1 MIPFAILTEDEV
13 EAGSGQ
19 VMAVVP
25 SGPTAEP
32 LTLNEKVVSA
42 VRVTLAPMVLLTS
55 YSTEMSRVGLG
66 ELVKVTDEA
75 IGLAVMTLDVAGAV
89 VPVPLVVFAHAA

>member
-55 YSTEMSRVGLG
+55 FSTEMSRVGLG
-66 ELVKVTDEA
+66 
-75 IGLAVMTLDVAGAV
+75 
-89 VPVPLVVFAHAA
+89 